1 MLNHI
6 PEMWRGY
13 ALATL
18 AMLSFTIGVLGT
30 KLGLNAS
37 EANFYSLAI
46 WGWGIG
52 MLVATLIFYAP
63 LKTQRENL
71 VPELK
76 QHLKFISLIAVLTVI
91 NGAAWFYGMSQ
102 INGGVVALLDQN
114 VIVWS
119 FLLGALFLGERFSWR
134 QLCAI
139 AITIIGLAIIS
150 NLKGEVTPLGVL
162 SLLTCGLSIATQSL
176 VIKKYGIAFN
186 TMALT
191 FWRGWSMVLCSLGIA
206 LTLGVFNWHIEPIAL
221 IAIGVAQ
228 FFGLFV
234 GRAAYIKAHEYLPM
248 SHLSF
253 LMLGIPVIVLLSSF
267 VVLGEPVSL
276 QKIIGALVMLSG
288 LIWFFTRKAK
298 RAQVKKTGLKV

>member
-76 QHLKFISLIAVLTVI
+76 KHLKFISLIAVLTVI
-91 NGAAWFYGMSQ
+91 NGAAWFYTRTS
-102 INGGVVALLDQN
+102 
-114 VIVWS
+114 S
-119 FLLGALFLGERFSWR
+119 
-134 QLCAI
+134 
-139 AITIIGLAIIS
+139 
-150 NLKGEVTPLGVL
+150 
-162 SLLTCGLSIATQSL
+162 
-176 VIKKYGIAFN
+176 Y
-186 TMALT
+186 
-191 FWRGWSMVLCSLGIA
+191 
-206 LTLGVFNWHIEPIAL
+206 
-221 IAIGVAQ
+221 
-228 FFGLFV
+228 GLFC
-234 GRAAYIKAHEYLPM
+234 
-248 SHLSF
+248 
-253 LMLGIPVIVLLSSF
+253 
-267 VVLGEPVSL
+267 
-276 QKIIGALVMLSG
+276 
-288 LIWFFTRKAK
+288 
-298 RAQVKKTGLKV
+298 